1 MLHRVTAALLLCG
14 VIGVPAAAGQENQG
28 PRVRDLRVE
37 ARGRDVFLTFA
48 LAGALNPELARKIEA
63 GLETAIRYDIRLYR
77 RYPYW
82 FDDMVEQ
89 RKYRA
94 AVTFDP
100 VTREYAVDETL
111 DGRPLR
117 RTTTREFSEATRLLL
132 ARENLL
138 AFHLQRGRPTRNL
151 YVLIRAKFDAGY
163 VFTIIPVD
171 SRTPWKKSS
180 RFNVRATAP

>member
-1 MLHRVTAALLLCG
+1 MLRR
-14 VIGVPAAAGQENQG
+14 IAAAIVVCGLAGASAARAQSERG

-37 ARGRDVFLTFA
+37 SRGRDIFVSFL
-48 LAGALNPELARKIEA
+48 LAGALNPELARRIEA
-63 GLETAIRYDIRLYR
+63 GLETALRYDIRLYR

-89 RKYRA
+89 RKYRV

-100 VTREYAVDETL
+100 VTREYAVEESL

-117 RTTTREFSEATRLLL
+117 RTTTRDFPEASRLLVS
-132 ARENLL
+132 RENLL
-138 AFHLQRGRPTRNL
+138 AFHVQSGRPTRNL
-151 YVLIRAKFDAGY
+151 YVRMRASFDAGY

-171 SRTPWKKSS
+171 SKTPWKRSR
-180 RFNVRATAP
+180 RFNVREAAP